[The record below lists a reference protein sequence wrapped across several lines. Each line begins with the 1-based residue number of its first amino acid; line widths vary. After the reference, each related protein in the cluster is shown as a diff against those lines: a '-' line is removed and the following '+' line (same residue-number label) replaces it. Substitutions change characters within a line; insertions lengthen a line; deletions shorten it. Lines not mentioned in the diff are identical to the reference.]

1 MLTHS
6 TVRRSRL
13 LAATCATLLG
23 AAQLLAAP
31 DNWYVADHKDDGPY
45 MTGAGSGNTGDLRYC
60 IVQSNN
66 STNPEGSIINIY
78 DYPTVTRGMLPITRT
93 VTIRSDPNLAPQI
106 YAVSGGYLGRVFFID
121 APPSHVVRISNLA
134 IRFCRA
140 VGGNGGPSAGGGAGL
155 GGAIF
160 VNSGQLVIENVFFD
174 DIGAI
179 GGNGGASTSFMGGG
193 GGGLGG
199 NGGVQGGG
207 GGGYRGNG
215 GNGGDNN
222 ALGVAGGGGGGLIG
236 NGANGGT
243 NPLVDT
249 GGGGGGTAN
258 AVNGA
263 GMGGGGNGGANNS
276 SSGTDG
282 TLYGGGGGGGAG
294 SNSQNPPP
302 LRTAGNGGKFGGGG
316 GGSTYG
322 VSAPGHGGDFGGGG
336 GGLYII
342 GGNGGY
348 GGGGGS
354 GGQSANGGNGGF
366 GGGNGKRREG
376 GDGGSAYGG
385 IIFVRGSTGA
395 GPVTILETPVPAGFT
410 TAGPGGA
417 GGTASGTDPGSPGL
431 TGGTSIYQE
440 ALNGAEPPP
449 IIFDTS
455 VDRTISGTIG
465 SSSAGNITLRKRG
478 TGRLLFA
485 TPHQYFGYTI
495 VEQGILRLAP
505 SGGNLG
511 TSLAVVDGTL
521 DLNGNNV
528 TLRGLGS
535 AGGSGVVTTTTSGSN
550 LTVTL
555 ESNGLTSDYGGSLTD
570 GPSGTLSLVKTGTS
584 TQQLSGQ
591 NAFTG
596 GTTVNFGQLRT
607 GAPNTPFGAIGRG
620 SVTVNAGEIL
630 VLGSNSFMGFDTT
643 SLPGRTVRLNSG
655 GTLRA
660 ATGVSQHLVALVLAG
675 GTLAATDPEP
685 TFGTWNF
692 DRGVSTPGGGSVS
705 NITGGNASLS
715 QAGGTIFNIGN
726 GDTLNVST
734 VLDQLMGSTVLR
746 KTGPGTLALTGLNTY
761 TSGTSVEAGK
771 LVLGNGGAIG
781 AIRGTLSIA
790 AGTTVDSTA
799 GNGFGFSIGTKV
811 NAVTLAGGTLLN
823 SSALDLG
830 WGVAYTLS
838 GGTMSSNGGTP
849 NATAGSKFSFGGPAG
864 GPTSVNATTGTT
876 TTIAG
881 RVDLRSDNGNTGT
894 TFNTETGATLNLT
907 AAVTTSGTAQTLT
920 KTGPGTLT
928 LSAAN
933 TYAGQTVIQGGVLGI
948 GSATALGTS
957 TVRFTGGQLR
967 YLGVNPDISANIQT
981 SGTGATSID
990 TNGQNVTFATPIGGT
1005 NGLTKA
1011 GAGTLILNAANT
1023 YSGTTSL
1030 AGGILGYANAGSFG
1044 SSRLTF
1050 NGGTL
1055 QYIGL
1060 STDLS
1065 SLFNAGGSGP
1075 VSVDTNGQ
1083 NVTFG
1088 SPLNN
1093 SLGLTKAGAGRLE
1106 LSVANPSLAGTV
1118 TLGGGSLRLSAASQL
1133 GSARITFAGGTLTY
1147 ATGFTTDLSPLINT
1161 PSTATYSIDPG
1172 GQTVVFGT
1180 ALGGS
1185 AGLTKVGT
1193 GTLVLANDNS
1203 VSGTTTIQGG
1213 TLQVGNGGSS
1223 GAIGANTG
1231 IVNNGALVYARTGS
1245 LFQGGVISGPGSLT
1259 VGGGLVLG
1267 LTGHHTYTGATTITG
1282 GSSLVFSGTAS
1293 LYNFGQVAGSTIT
1306 LEAGSSLVLDGNDL
1320 LGNYTSTPVT
1330 ALVAQSGALVRNTN
1344 TFNTLNDVTLNG
1356 AELRASGGVNTDLP
1370 AYLLRGTVT
1379 VGGSTPSFI
1388 TATSAVNTN
1397 DLINLGPLATFAVA
1411 DVTSSPTADLTISAR
1426 LKDNY
1431 QATEPTAGTLRKTGP
1446 GTLLLTAV
1454 NTYGGQTF
1462 IDVGTLALGP
1472 SATAGVGPITVAS
1485 GAKFDVNALGT
1496 AGFTLASGRTLTNNG
1511 SIQGV
1516 LAVSGNFLGN
1526 GAIVGGLIVNAGATV
1541 ERTSGSLA
1549 ITGTITN
1556 NGTLRFRNGAVL
1568 DASGVTS
1575 IVNNGVMDLITAGP
1589 TTSFQALAVSGSGI
1603 FLPPGGVAVK
1613 TATRAGNTV
1622 TVKVDSLVSHSY
1634 QLQRSTSLS
1643 ADTFVN
1649 IGAAQA
1655 GTGTTTP
1662 GELTFTDATAP
1673 SGPVFY
1679 RVLVTG

>member
-1 MLTHS
+1 MILSTFPRFLTA
-6 TVRRSRL
+6 L
-13 LAATCATLLG
+13 CAVTLIG
-23 AAQLLAAP
+23 AAPLLAAP
-31 DNWYVADHKDDGPY
+31 DVFYVADHKDDGPY

-78 DYPTVTRGMLPITRT
+78 DYPTITRGMLPITRT

-106 YAVSGGYLGRVFFID
+106 YAVSGGYLGRPFFID
-121 APPSHVVRISNLA
+121 APPSHVVRIANLA

-199 NGGVQGGG
+199 NGGAQGGG

-222 ALGVAGGGGGGLIG
+222 AVGVAGGGGGGLIG
-236 NGANGGT
+236 NGANGRT
-243 NPLVDT
+243 DT
-249 GGGGGGTAN
+249 VINVAGGGGGTAN

-263 GMGGGGNGGANNS
+263 GQGGGGNGGANNS

-282 TLYGGGGGGGAG
+282 SLYGGGGGGGAG

-336 GGLYII
+336 GGLYIV

-354 GGQSANGGNGGF
+354 GGQNANGGNGGF
-366 GGGNGKRREG
+366 GGGNGKRRQG

-385 IIFVRGSTGA
+385 IIFVRGATGA

-410 TAGPGGA
+410 TAGAGGA
-417 GGTASGTDPGSPGL
+417 GGGSGGTEPGIAGL

-440 ALNGAEPPP
+440 AINGAQPPP
-449 IIFDTS
+449 LIFDTS
-455 VDRTISGTIG
+455 VDRSVFGTIG
-465 SSSAGNITLRKRG
+465 SSSSGNITLRKRG
-478 TGRLLFA
+478 AGRLLFE
-485 TPHQYFGYTI
+485 TPHDYFGFTVI
-495 VEQGILRLAP
+495 EQGTLRLAP

-511 TSLAVVDGTL
+511 TSLASVDGTL
-521 DLNGNNV
+521 DLNGNHI
-528 TLRGLGS
+528 TLRGLAS
-535 AGGSGVVTTTTSGSN
+535 VGGGGVVTTSTTGSN

-555 ESNGLTSDYGGSLTD
+555 NSDGLTSDFGGSLTN
-570 GPSGTLSLVKTGTS
+570 GPGGTLSLVKTGTS
-584 TQQLSGQ
+584 VQQLGGQ
-591 NAFTG
+591 SAFTG
-596 GTTVNFGQLRT
+596 GTTVNGGQLRT
-607 GAPNTPFGAIGRG
+607 SAPNTAFGALGRG
-620 SVTVNAGEIL
+620 NVTIGGTGEIL
-630 VLGSNSFMGFDTT
+630 VLGSNSFMGFDTN
-643 SLPGRTVRLNSG
+643 SLPGRTVRLNAG

-660 ATGVSQHLVALVLAG
+660 ASGVSQHLVALVLAG

-692 DRGVSTPGGGSVS
+692 DRGVSTPGGGTVS
-705 NITGGNASLS
+705 NITGGNATLG

-734 VLDQLMGSTVLR
+734 VLDELMGSTGLR
-746 KTGPGTLALTGLNTY
+746 KTGPGTLVLTGLNTY

-771 LVLGNGGAIG
+771 LTLGNGGASG

-790 AGTTVDSTA
+790 AGTTVDATA
-799 GNGFGFSIGTKV
+799 GNGFGFSTGTKV

-823 SSALDLG
+823 SSSVDLG

-849 NATAGSKFSFGGPAG
+849 SATAGSKFAFGGPAG

-881 RVDLRSDNGNTGT
+881 RVDLRSDNGNPGT
-894 TFNTETGATLNLT
+894 AFNTENGATLNVT
-907 AAVTTSGTAQTLT
+907 AAVTTSSAAQTLT

-928 LSAAN
+928 LTGPN
-933 TYAGQTVIQGGVLGI
+933 TYAGQTLLQGGVLGI

-957 TVRFTGGQLR
+957 TVRFNGGTLR
-967 YLGVNPDISANIQT
+967 YLGVNQDISANLT
-981 SGTGATSID
+981 SNGTGSTSID

-1005 NGLTKA
+1005 NGLTKS

-1030 AGGILGYANAGSFG
+1030 AGGLLGYANAGSFG

-1065 SLFNAGGSGP
+1065 GLFNAGGSGAI
-1075 VSVDTNGQ
+1075 SVDTNGQ
-1083 NVTFG
+1083 SVTFA

-1093 SLGLTKAGAGRLE
+1093 SFGLTKAGAGRLE
-1106 LSVANPSLAGTV
+1106 LTAANSSLAGTV
-1118 TLGGGSLRLSAASQL
+1118 TLGGGSLRLSAANQL
-1133 GSARITFAGGTLTY
+1133 GAARITFAGGTLAY
-1147 ATGFTTDLSPLINT
+1147 ATGFATDLSPLINT
-1161 PSTATYSIDPG
+1161 PSTAAYSIDPG
-1172 GQTVVFGT
+1172 GQTVTFGT
-1180 ALGGS
+1180 ALSGS
-1185 AGLTKVGT
+1185 AGLTKVGP
-1193 GTLVLANDNS
+1193 GTLVLAADNGINGPTS
-1203 VSGTTTIQGG
+1203 IQGG
-1213 TLQVGNGGSS
+1213 TLQVGNGGAT
-1223 GAIGANTG
+1223 GAIGANAP

-1245 LFQGGVISGPGSLT
+1245 LFQGGAISGSGSLT

-1267 LTGHHTYTGATTITG
+1267 LTGNHTYTGATTITG

-1293 LYNFGQVAGSTIT
+1293 LYNSGQVAGSTIT

-1320 LGNYTSTPVT
+1320 LGNYNSTPVT
-1330 ALVAQSGALVRNTN
+1330 TLVAQAGALVRNTN
-1344 TFNTLNDVTLNG
+1344 TFTTFKDLTLNG
-1356 AELRASGGVNTDLP
+1356 AELRASGGVNVDLP
-1370 AYLLRGTVT
+1370 AYLIRGTVT
-1379 VGGSTPSFI
+1379 VGGSSPSSI
-1388 TATSAVNTN
+1388 TATATVNAN
-1397 DLINLGPLATFAVA
+1397 DLVNLGPLTTFAVA
-1411 DVTSSPTADLTISAR
+1411 DVTSSPAPDLTISTR

-1454 NTYGGQTF
+1454 NTYGGWTYV
-1462 IDVGTLALGP
+1462 DAGTLALGA
-1472 SATAGVGPITVAS
+1472 SATAGVGPIAVAS
-1485 GAKFDVNALGT
+1485 GATFDVTALGA
-1496 AGFTLASGRTLTNNG
+1496 AGFTLASGRTLTNDG
-1511 SIQGV
+1511 TIQGV
-1516 LAVSGNFLGN
+1516 LAVSGSFLGN
-1526 GAIVGGLIVNAGATV
+1526 GSIQGGLVVNTGATV

-1549 ITGTITN
+1549 VTGTITN
-1556 NGTLRFRNGAVL
+1556 HGTLRIRNGAVL

-1575 IVNNGVMDLITAGP
+1575 IVNHGVIDLITAGP
-1589 TTSFQALAVSGSGI
+1589 ATSFPALAISGSGL
-1603 FLPPGGVAVK
+1603 FLAPGGVSVK
-1613 TATRAGNTV
+1613 TATRVGNTV
-1622 TVKVDSLVSHSY
+1622 TVRVDGFVSHTY
-1634 QLQRSTSLS
+1634 QLQRSTSL
-1643 ADTFVN
+1643 ATDTFTNV
-1649 IGAAQA
+1649 GAPQA
-1655 GTGTTTP
+1655 GAGTTAP
-1662 GELTFTDATAP
+1662 FEMIFTDSNAP
-1673 SGPVFY
+1673 AGPVFY
-1679 RVLVTG
+1679 RVVVTG